1 MNGVRVLYY
10 HKYACPFN
18 IYASLLGLF
27 AAPLRRVYLL
37 NWARSYFNNT
47 KHE

>member
-1 MNGVRVLYY
+1 LNGVRVLYY

-18 IYASLLGLF
+18 IYASLLGCL
-27 AAPLRRVYLL
+27 PHLCKGMLL
-37 NWARSYFNNT
+37 NWARFYLNNT